1 MTGTVVVAG
10 LGPAGPDLVPAA
22 TRAAFASVE
31 PDARI
36 LRTARHPA
44 AAGVEA
50 GATFDHRYEAAAT
63 MDEVYGGI
71 VDDLVA
77 AATRLGRVVYGV
89 PGSPLVAERTVG
101 LLRERAA
108 AGDVVVEVV
117 PALSFLDLVWDRL
130 GVDPVAA
137 GVRLVDGHRFAVEA
151 AGERGPLLVAQTDS
165 SFTLSEVKLALD
177 DGPTVTV
184 LQRLGLPD
192 ERVAEVAWADLDRE
206 VDADHLT
213 TLWVPR
219 LASPVAG
226 ELQRLVATVRSLR
239 ERCPWDREQ
248 THQSL
253 TRYVIEEAHEVV
265 EAIDALG
272 DEPGDE
278 VDALCDELGDLL
290 FQVVLHAAIAE
301 QAGWFD
307 LADVAAGVDEK
318 LVRRHPHVFGGVE
331 VADAD
336 EVVRN
341 WDAAKRAE
349 RPERTSPLDGIPAGL
364 PALQLA
370 AKALR
375 RAGAL
380 PPAPPVP
387 PRGQGPGPAV
397 TEAEAG
403 DELLEVVQR
412 LGAGG
417 LDLEAA
423 LRRAVRRR
431 LGSPSPT
438 VR

>member
-1 MTGTVVVAG
+1 VTGTVVVVG
-10 LGPAGPDLVPAA
+10 LGPAGPDLLSEAA
-22 TRAAFASVE
+22 RAAFAAVGPE
-31 PDARI
+31 ARM

-44 AAGVEA
+44 AGAVDA

-63 MDEVYGGI
+63 MDEVYRGI
-71 VDDLVA
+71 VDDLLVA
-77 AATRLGRVVYGV
+77 AAQLGRVVYGV
-89 PGSPLVAERTVG
+89 PGSPLVAERTVE

-108 AGDVVVEVV
+108 AGEVVLEVV

-137 GVRLVDGHRFAVEA
+137 GVRLVDGHRFAIEA

-177 DGPTVTV
+177 TGPVVTV

-192 ERVAEVAWADLDRE
+192 ERVVELAWDDLDRE
-206 VDADHLT
+206 VAADHLT
-213 TLWVPR
+213 SVWVPQ
-219 LASPVAG
+219 LAAPVAS
-226 ELQRLVATVRSLR
+226 ELQRLSATVRSLR

-248 THQSL
+248 THRSL

-265 EAIDALG
+265 EAIDSLG
-272 DEPGDE
+272 QDAGDDGDA

-290 FQVVLHAAIAE
+290 FQVVLHSAIAE
-301 QAGWFD
+301 QAGWFS
-307 LADVAAGVDEK
+307 LAEVAAGVDAK
-318 LVRRHPHVFGGVE
+318 LVRRHPHVFEGLE

-341 WDAAKRAE
+341 WDASKRAE
-349 RPERTSPLDGIPAGL
+349 RPERTGPLDGIPPGL

-375 RAGAL
+375 RSGVLTPAG
-380 PPAPPVP
+380 PPVS
-387 PRGQGPGPAV
+387 
-397 TEAEAG
+397 EEEAG
-403 DELLEVVQR
+403 DELFEAVQR

-431 LGSPSPT
+431 L

>member
-1 MTGTVVVAG
+1 MTGTVVVVG
-10 LGPAGPDLVPAA
+10 LGPAGPDLLSAA
-22 TRAAFASVE
+22 ARAAFSTVPPE
-31 PDARI
+31 ARI
-36 LRTARHPA
+36 LRTGRHPA
-44 AAGVEA
+44 AEAVEA
-50 GATFDHRYEAAAT
+50 GATFDHRYQAAAT
-63 MDEVYGGI
+63 MDEVYDGI
-71 VDDLVA
+71 VDDLLGA
-77 AATRLGRVVYGV
+77 AARLGRVVYGV
-89 PGSPLVAERTVG
+89 PGSPVVAERTVQ
-101 LLRERAA
+101 LLRMRAA
-108 AGDVVVEVV
+108 AVDVALEVV

-130 GVDPVAA
+130 GVDPVAK
-137 GVRLVDGHRFAVEA
+137 GVRLVDGHRFAIEA

-165 SFTLSEVKLALD
+165 SCTLSDVKLSVEE
-177 DGPTVTV
+177 GPVVTV

-192 ERVAEVAWADLDRE
+192 ERVFEVAWDELDRS

-219 LASPVAG
+219 LAAPVAS
-226 ELQRLVATVRSLR
+226 ELQRLSATVRSLR

-253 TRYVIEEAHEVV
+253 TRYVIEEAYEVV

-278 VDALCDELGDLL
+278 ADALCDELGDLL
-290 FQVVLHAAIAE
+290 FQVFLHATIAE

-307 LADVAAGVDEK
+307 LADVAAGVDAK
-318 LVRRHPHVFGGVE
+318 LVRRHPHVFEGLE

-336 EVVRN
+336 EVARN
-341 WDAAKRAE
+341 WDALKRRE
-349 RPERTSPLDGIPAGL
+349 RPERTAPLDGIPSGL

-370 AKALR
+370 SKALR
-375 RAGAL
+375 RAG
-380 PPAPPVP
+380 
-387 PRGQGPGPAV
+387 RSGPGATT

-412 LGAGG
+412 LGVGG

-431 LGSPSPT
+431 LG
-438 VR
+438 